1 MKLYSFKSIRTR
13 LTFWFLILTLIPLL
27 VVLIITYFQRIDA
40 IKNQTIDK
48 LVAIRDLKAEQINVW
63 LTERVAD
70 MNTLSIDSDITSVEN
85 LFDNK
90 KNDNSDTELLLKIQN
105 HLENFVKNYSAYS
118 ELFILNPQNGKIVIS
133 TRKYAIGED
142 KSTNEYFTEPM
153 KTHKLSIKDIY
164 YSNTLSEI
172 SMAYSIPIFDAE
184 NKNIIVGILVARV
197 DLDNSLF
204 RLLFDRIGLG
214 KTGETLIVNEDILA
228 LNILRWYNNAP
239 LNLKIKALPALNASK
254 GQTGVIETQDYRGEE
269 VLAAYTYIPQTK
281 WGFVCKQD
289 MSEVNASIDIMILNF
304 ILIFIVASIII
315 TLIAISISKSISKSI
330 VAMNVVAKK
339 IRSGN
344 FSIRNKI
351 TSQDELGLLALEFN
365 NMAEMTESRINVQQG
380 ISQITEIMIGRT
392 SMNDFGLSLLKE
404 LKKISGA
411 NICTFYIL
419 NEADQL
425 FEHLVSIGANKEL
438 LESFDSSY
446 TEGDFGNAIS
456 SKSIYYLQNI
466 PANTIFKYKTIAGT
480 TIPKELITI
489 PIIVDNTVVATI
501 SLAKIS
507 SFSIDCHDIINK
519 SWDNINTSYSN
530 LISSERT
537 RVFADHLS
545 RINKQLEV
553 KSQELEKQTSEMKK
567 QAEEL
572 YNASR
577 ELQIQNI
584 ELESQKMQ
592 VMTANR
598 LKSEF
603 LSNMSH
609 ELRTP
614 LNSIMALSSVLITD
628 TKSKLNKDE
637 SNYLSIIERNGKR
650 LLNLI
655 NDILD
660 LSKIEAGKIEII
672 PAYISIE
679 NLIKLVTENV
689 QSISDNKGI
698 SINLEIPKNLPRI
711 QTDESRLHQVL
722 INIVSNAIK
731 FTDKGSVDI
740 IVKNQQNNIIIEI
753 KDTGIGISENILPHV
768 FDEFRQADGTS
779 SRKYEG
785 TGLGLAIARK
795 MIEILGGSIS
805 AESELGIGST
815 FSVSIPVSWHGRK
828 SIDKPTISSNVVIKK
843 ANNTILVVDDNP
855 EVIADISNYLDQC
868 GYNTISAT
876 NGMEA
881 IKLANKYKPIAITLD
896 IVMPEMDGWEVL
908 QQLKSNNETTNIPV
922 IVVSVSED
930 RDTGFA
936 LGAISYL
943 NKPIDK
949 NLLISE
955 IRKINKSPGIVMI
968 VDDDEFDL
976 KRMADMMK
984 AQNIS
989 TILAVSGQECI
1000 DKIENVIP
1008 DILVLDLL
1016 MPDIDGFKVLHQVK
1030 NKPQTKDLPIIVV
1043 TAKDITQDDRMRL
1056 QGNVTSIIAKSESTP
1071 EDLFAEIK
1079 RIIDNIDHFKKPNQH
1094 KVKPGKKE
1102 AQVLNQSKQKDI
1114 LILEDNPDNM
1124 ITIKAILKGN
1134 YNLWEATNG
1143 EEGLKFIEIHKPDLI
1158 LLDMSLPNISGQEI
1172 VSILKAD
1179 DRTKSIPIIAVTA
1192 QAMIG
1197 DKEMIMGY
1205 GCDGYVSKPIDG
1217 ELLLDEINS
1226 WLSN

>member
-1 MKLYSFKSIRTR
+1 MRLYSFKSIRTR

-27 VVLIITYFQRIDA
+27 VVLIITYFQRVDA

-63 LTERVAD
+63 LTERVSD
-70 MNTLSIDSDITSVEN
+70 MNTLSIDNDITSVKN

-90 KNDNSDTELLLKIQN
+90 KNDISDTELLLKIQN
-105 HLENFVKNYSAYS
+105 HLGNYVKNYPAYN

-133 TRKYAIGED
+133 TRKYADGED
-142 KSTNEYFTEPM
+142 KSANEYFTEPM
-153 KTHKLSIKDIY
+153 KTHSLSIKDIY

-172 SMAYSIPIFDAE
+172 SMTYSIPIFDTE
-184 NKNIIVGILVARV
+184 NMDIIVGILVARV
-197 DLDNSLF
+197 DLNNSLF
-204 RLLFDRIGLG
+204 RLLFDRVGLG
-214 KTGETLIVNEDILA
+214 KTGETLIVNEDVLA

-254 GQTGVIETQDYRGEE
+254 GQTGVIITQDYRGEE

-289 MSEVNASIDIMILNF
+289 MSELNAPIDIMILHF
-304 ILIFIVASIII
+304 IIIFIVASLII
-315 TLIAISISKSISKSI
+315 TLTAISISKSISKSI

-365 NMAEMTESRINVQQG
+365 NMADMTESRINVQQG

-411 NICTFYIL
+411 NICAFYIL
-419 NEADQL
+419 NESDQL

-438 LESFDSSY
+438 LESFDASY

-489 PIIVDNTVVATI
+489 PILVENTVVATI

-519 SWDNINTSYSN
+519 SWDSINTSYSN
-530 LISSERT
+530 LIASERT

-553 KSQELEKQTSEMKK
+553 KSNELEKQTSKMKL

-592 VMTANR
+592 VMTANK

-650 LLNLI
+650 LLRLI

-660 LSKIEAGKIEII
+660 LSKIEAGKMEII
-672 PAYISIE
+672 PAFISIE
-679 NLIKLVTENV
+679 NLIQLVTENV

-698 SINLEIPKNLPRI
+698 SINLEIPQNLPRI

-740 IVKNQQNNIIIEI
+740 IVKNQQNNIVIEI

-785 TGLGLAIARK
+785 TGLGLAIAKK
-795 MIEILGGSIS
+795 MTEILGGSIS
-805 AESELGIGST
+805 AESELGVGST
-815 FSVSIPVSWHGRK
+815 FSVTIPVTWHGSQ
-828 SIDKPTISSNVVIKK
+828 SIDKPMVSSNVLIKHTD
-843 ANNTILVVDDNP
+843 NTILVVDDDP
-855 EVIADISNYLDQC
+855 KVITDISNYLSQC

-881 IKLANKYKPIAITLD
+881 IKLATKYKPIAITLD
-896 IVMPEMDGWEVL
+896 IIMPEMDGWEVL
-908 QQLKSNNETTNIPV
+908 QQLKSNTETNNIPV

-989 TILAVSGQECI
+989 TILAVSGQECLDI
-1000 DKIENVIP
+1000 IENTIP

-1016 MPDIDGFKVLHQVK
+1016 MPDIDGFKVLHQIK
-1030 NKPQTKDLPIIVV
+1030 NKLETKDLPVIVV
-1043 TAKDITQDDRMRL
+1043 TAKDINQDDRKRL
-1056 QGNVTSIIAKSESTP
+1056 QGNVTSIIAKSDSTS
-1071 EDLFAEIK
+1071 EDLFTEIK
-1079 RIIDNIDHFKKPNQH
+1079 RIIDNIDRFKKPNQH
-1094 KVKPGKKE
+1094 KFKSGIKE

-1124 ITIKAILKGN
+1124 TTIKAILKGN
-1134 YNLWEATNG
+1134 YNLLEATNG
-1143 EEGLKFIEIHKPDLI
+1143 EEGLKFIEIQKPDLI

-1179 DRTKSIPIIAVTA
+1179 DKTKSIPIIAVTA

-1197 DKEMIMGY
+1197 DREMIMGY
-1205 GCDGYVSKPIDG
+1205 GCDGYVSKPINAV
-1217 ELLLDEINS
+1217 LLLSEINS